1 MGYPR
6 NHQPKL
12 FWKNQ
17 WNFDI
22 ANVYIYVYI
31 CLYIYTLYIH
41 ILAYIYICM
50 YVEHYTQNLGP
61 REGDPSRG
69 RWKYIYIINICI
81 WDTDICQ
88 LINHKLIVNTV
99 NSSQKSSETH
109 ISNRKSSTYMAQ
121 WQKLCGLIPT
131 PGSTFIWVNH
141 WLRPGSENIFG
152 IGLWNLP

>member
-22 ANVYIYVYI
+22 ANVYIYM
-31 CLYIYTLYIH
+31 YTYV
-41 ILAYIYICM
+41 YIYIIHTYPCICIYI
-50 YVEHYTQNLGP
+50 YVCGTLYTEP
-61 REGDPSRG
+61 RPSRG
-69 RWKYIYIINICI
+69 WSLARALNIYIYIINICK

>member
-1 MGYPR
+1 LEEPVE
-6 NHQPKL
+6 
-12 FWKNQ
+12 FWHSQ
-17 WNFDI
+17 CI
-22 ANVYIYVYI
+22 YI
-31 CLYIYTLYIH
+31 CIHMSIYIYTLYIH

-69 RWKYIYIINICI
+69 RWTYIYIYIINICI